1 MPNTFPANLP
11 YPNSFDPVANG
22 AQNIEDLA
30 EAVNDGGGLWKI
42 ATFTASGTS
51 RALVC
56 DNIFTSGYENYKIHV
71 KLVSPASNN
80 TLFFQFL
87 DLVGAQITGGYGA
100 TSYGRDYFTGTTG
113 VTPIGGGGV
122 VAPIGRM
129 PATIGSPLPHL
140 SAEMTVTTPRTT
152 DNWKSAFG
160 QYVGIDSGVQFQ
172 AGEFYCMNNA
182 APLSRGIRFDNT
194 AAANLTGKVTI
205 YGYRN

>member
-1 MPNTFPANLP
+1 MA
-11 YPNSFDPVANG
+11 
-22 AQNIEDLA
+22 I
-30 EAVNDGGGLWKI
+30 K
-42 ATFTASGTS
+42 TFTDLTTLPASDINTYLANAGTVFVGQFAASGTS

-56 DNIFTSGYENYKIHV
+56 DNIFTSTYDTYQVNV

-87 DLVGAQITGGYGA
+87 DLAGAQIASGYGA

-113 VTPIGGGGV
+113 VTPISGGGV

-140 SAEMTVTTPRTT
+140 SATMVITTPQTT
-152 DNWKSAFG
+152 GEWKSAYG

-172 AGEFYCMNNA
+172 AGEFYTMNNA
-182 APLSRGIRFDNT
+182 APLSRGLRFDNT
-194 AAANLTGKVTI
+194 AAANLTGKVTV
-205 YGYRN
+205 YGFRTA